1 MFQFPPTNPDKAT
14 GLLLLLSLFALAT
27 IPTATVAIP
36 SQQETIA
43 NYRYFGPG
51 YSFAYPGTPS
61 QSEIFP
67 SRSQVECAMNT
78 LKNRTGFFSYDRV
91 NQLCKTYP
99 ENIVLTASNLTN
111 SGERSFYIRDHWI
124 KVYSISMGAGSDVYN
139 SFLNIGDRA
148 SWKVDDCLGLYCPNF
163 FRNSILDVWEQF
175 PIHEVKLVLYENQQS
190 VVTMVFNG
198 RNTNIQ
204 NWFSAQNLRSSPW
217 TDLSTSNTN
226 YFSMDGYENR
236 RRFYVSRSHTF
247 CVGDVGWLMI
257 SEQSSLCVWEASLVL
272 PRFLYSSKSTKTDWV
287 LSYGSADTLAI
298 FIRFI

>member
-14 GLLLLLSLFALAT
+14 GLLLLSLFALAT

-124 KVYSISMGAGSDVYN
+124 KVYSISEGAGSDVYN

-148 SWKVDDCLGLYCPNF
+148 SWKVDDCIGFYCPNF
-163 FRNSILDVWEQF
+163 FRHSILDVWQQI
-175 PIHEVKLVLYENQQS
+175 PIHEVKLVLYKNQNA

-198 RNTNIQ
+198 RDTTLE
-204 NWFSAQNLRSSPW
+204 NWFSPKNLKIVTFRS
-217 TDLSTSNTN
+217 
-226 YFSMDGYENR
+226 R
-236 RRFYVSRSHTF
+236 
-247 CVGDVGWLMI
+247 
-257 SEQSSLCVWEASLVL
+257 
-272 PRFLYSSKSTKTDWV
+272 LYNV
-287 LSYGSADTLAI
+287 Y
-298 FIRFI
+298 